1 MLGAVLLAGAAALS
15 AGFAL
20 QYAWV
25 FCLGVR
31 KRHSARCADVSLF
44 GRSHTI
50 LALNDADV
58 YASWRLARVN
68 VIVAVVCLVTAAAIR
83 IAVR

>member
-1 MLGAVLLAGAAALS
+1 MLGAVLLAGASALS

-25 FCLGVR
+25 FYGGVR
-31 KRHSARCADVSLF
+31 KRHSERCAHVSLF

-83 IAVR
+83 IWVR